1 MIPGKSHFSIGR
13 SIGQYRPLTRLLPLT
28 VLTTLQIILLF
39 SSKMARPIY
48 ASEAPQP
55 GTQQNALQR
64 ILSTKVIQGFI
75 PPEEGAPEETT
86 TAGSRREMWCDGD
99 RAPMRS
105 LMPAQNYGLTFAE
118 TPTIFMA
125 IPQTT
130 APRALLV
137 IQNEAGDHNEEMILP
152 IPDADEHGV
161 VSFQFPNDNPLE
173 MGQNYRWSLAIMC
186 QGYLDPSDPFFS
198 GWVQRMERSPE
209 IAQVLN
215 SLSEAEQIE
224 WFSQNGYW
232 YDMLSLMLQN

>member
-1 MIPGKSHFSIGR
+1 MVTTGIPEEPIMIPGKSHFSIGR

-28 VLTTLQIILLF
+28 VLTTLQIILPF

-118 TPTIFMA
+118 TPTIFME

-130 APRALLV
+130 ATRALLV
-137 IQNEAGDHNEEMILP
+137 IQNVTVPETKGRFIAQSPEK
-152 IPDADEHGV
+152 V
-161 VSFQFPNDNPLE
+161 LE
-173 MGQNYRWSLAIMC
+173 MEHA
-186 QGYLDPSDPFFS
+186 
-198 GWVQRMERSPE
+198 
-209 IAQVLN
+209 
-215 SLSEAEQIE
+215 
-224 WFSQNGYW
+224 
-232 YDMLSLMLQN
+232 